1 MVGGRWRGGKAG
13 TQAGA
18 GFPAALCEELRASVS
33 AAIPDAPDYAMP
45 GVAEQVRTTPH
56 DRLRDCTESEKL
68 LLRNFLLSNEE
79 SLTIDATKDGRHRV
93 HRFLDRLDL
102 PPDLGG
108 KLTHESFGSGRERQ
122 LVVTKRPAIGAHALA
137 DMRALQATHRNAL
150 WKVGSAVVARE
161 RQEARVCGSEMFFN
175 PMRLNPT

>member
-45 GVAEQVRTTPH
+45 EVAEQVRTTPH

-93 HRFLDRLDL
+93 HQFLDRLQ
-102 PPDLGG
+102 LGG
-108 KLTHESFGSGRERQ
+108 KPHEEPKLTHESFGSGRERQ
-122 LVVTKRPAIGAHALA
+122 LVVTKRPAIRAHDLA
-137 DMRALQATHRNAL
+137 DMRALQATHRNL
-150 WKVGSAVVARE
+150 LRKGSVR
-161 RQEARVCGSEMFFN
+161 
-175 PMRLNPT
+175 

>member
-1 MVGGRWRGGKAG
+1 M
-13 TQAGA
+13 
-18 GFPAALCEELRASVS
+18 S

-45 GVAEQVRTTPH
+45 EVAEQVRTTPH

-93 HRFLDRLDL
+93 HQFLDRLQ
-102 PPDLGG
+102 LGG

-122 LVVTKRPAIGAHALA
+122 LVVTKRPAIRAHDLA
-137 DMRALQATHRNAL
+137 DMRALQATHRNL
-150 WKVGSAVVARE
+150 LRKESVR
-161 RQEARVCGSEMFFN
+161 
-175 PMRLNPT
+175 

>member
-45 GVAEQVRTTPH
+45 EAAEQIRTTPH
-56 DRLRDCTESEKL
+56 DRFRDCTESEKL

-93 HRFLDRLDL
+93 HQFLDRLQ
-102 PPDLGG
+102 LGG

-122 LVVTKRPAIGAHALA
+122 LVVTKRPAIGARDLA
-137 DMRALQATHRNAL
+137 DMRALQATHRNL
-150 WKVGSAVVARE
+150 LRKESVR
-161 RQEARVCGSEMFFN
+161 
-175 PMRLNPT
+175 